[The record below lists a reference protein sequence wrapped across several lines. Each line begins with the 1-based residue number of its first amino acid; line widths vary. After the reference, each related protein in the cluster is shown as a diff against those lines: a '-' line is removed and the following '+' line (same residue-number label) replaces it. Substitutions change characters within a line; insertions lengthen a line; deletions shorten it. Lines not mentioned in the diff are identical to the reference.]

1 MTCNA
6 IFLVGY
12 SIGQMVSTQF
22 WKEKYR
28 PRNIVPWTIILPSF
42 AFNIFIIFIIRWYL
56 VRENKRRDAERLDSG
71 KEYEEFGFVKHVQE
85 DGSVVKLKV
94 PIQFLDITDLENK
107 AFRYPL

>member
-1 MTCNA
+1 MTNTHA
-6 IFLVGY
+6 NL
-12 SIGQMVSTQF
+12 GQMVSTQF

-28 PRNIVPWTIILPSF
+28 PRNTVPWIIILSSF
-42 AFNIFIIFIIRWYL
+42 AFDILIISVIRWYL
-56 VRENKRRDAERLDSG
+56 VRENKRRDAEKLASG
-71 KEYEEFGFVKHVQE
+71 EEYEEFGFVEHVQE